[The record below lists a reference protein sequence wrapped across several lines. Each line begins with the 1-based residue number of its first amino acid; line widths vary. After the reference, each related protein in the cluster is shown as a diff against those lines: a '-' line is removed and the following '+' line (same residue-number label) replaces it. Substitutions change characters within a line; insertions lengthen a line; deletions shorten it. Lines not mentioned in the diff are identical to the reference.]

1 MQASPFP
8 ASVLRAPSPDAP
20 CTCIHWLHCNCVC
33 HDAHCDP
40 AEAAWPGEPD
50 DEDGD
55 EDEEEDLDPD
65 DDQEGP
71 FASLDDD

>member
-1 MQASPFP
+1 VIEA
-8 ASVLRAPSPDAP
+8 PDALRP
-20 CTCIHWLHCNCVC
+20 GTLADLLEDRLPKPVE
-33 HDAHCDP
+33 D
-40 AEAAWPGEPD
+40 EAAWPGEPD

>member
-1 MQASPFP
+1 MKWS
-8 ASVLRAPSPDAP
+8 SLSL
-20 CTCIHWLHCNCVC
+20 IHIS
-33 HDAHCDP
+33 
-40 AEAAWPGEPD
+40 GEPD